1 MIEGLLFEK
10 ITQKYPQFD
19 VELFM
24 EKLDQA
30 DDKGELKEREL
41 TDILLSFTDF
51 QHFKELV
58 LESKKNNLFLGAQT
72 KDDDLFN
79 VETLK
84 KLLSE
89 QDQWDVTN

>member
-58 LESKKNNLFLGAQT
+58 LESKKNNLFLGA
-72 KDDDLFN
+72 
-79 VETLK
+79 
-84 KLLSE
+84 
-89 QDQWDVTN
+89 